1 MVCSPVSPKDEGN
14 LHQFGSKVLPGLF
27 TGHALNAGGYWTGD
41 LFVVDADDVEK
52 TSRN

>member
-1 MVCSPVSPKDEGN
+1 MLESPISPKDKGN

-27 TGHALNAGGYWTGD
+27 TGHTLNAGGYWSGD
-41 LFVVDADDVEK
+41 LFVVDAEDVEK